1 MAKVLI
7 APSPLDGIEVE
18 FVKVLKDAG
27 HELVYPKK
35 GEQLSES
42 ELIHW
47 LNGAA
52 AVLAGSEP
60 YNEKVIAAHPQ
71 LRVIARVGV
80 GYDLSLIH
88 I

>member
-35 GEQLSES
+35 ASNFLKAS
-42 ELIHW
+42 
-47 LNGAA
+47 
-52 AVLAGSEP
+52 
-60 YNEKVIAAHPQ
+60 
-71 LRVIARVGV
+71 
-80 GYDLSLIH
+80 
-88 I
+88 

>member
-52 AVLAGSEP
+52 AVL
-60 YNEKVIAAHPQ
+60 
-71 LRVIARVGV
+71 
-80 GYDLSLIH
+80 
-88 I
+88 